1 MYCQNRIT
9 HKIVEGDS
17 LYKLAREYDT
27 TVTELILLN
36 TGVNPYNLQIG
47 MRLTICPGERYVN
60 ANMDGATSQSG
71 AAGQGSQTTTG
82 GQMPSQNQT
91 MPGNQMMPTMP
102 QTPMQPGNQMTPTQ
116 PGTQMPPQTPT
127 MPQTPARPGMS
138 EEEEMQNFR
147 DDMRFAWQ
155 NHVIWTK
162 IYLISAASDLPYA
175 SEALNQLED
184 NVEEIADL
192 FSGYYSP
199 AAIRQLRTLLMEHIR
214 MAGDLIKAKKEK
226 NTAEYDRIL
235 PDWYE
240 NAERITGFFAAQTP
254 AYNRQELQDMWKN
267 HLDLLREEIED
278 WFDGDYEGVAEAFME
293 SQDEILSMA
302 DYLVM
307 GLMAR

>member
-47 MRLTICPGERYVN
+47 MKLTICPGERYIS
-60 ANMDGATSQSG
+60 ANMDSTS
-71 AAGQGSQTTTG
+71 GQGSSSGQGMQTMPG
-82 GQMPSQNQT
+82 GQSTSQEPMQPGGQTSSQNQT
-91 MPGNQMMPTMP
+91 MPGNQTTP
-102 QTPMQPGNQMTPTQ
+102 QN
-116 PGTQMPPQTPT
+116 QMPPQTPT
-127 MPQTPARPGMS
+127 RPGIQTPGTP

-155 NHVIWTK
+155 NHVIWTNS
-162 IYLISAASDLPYA
+162 YLISAASDLPYA

-192 FSGYYSP
+192 FSGFYSP

-214 MAGDLIKAKKEK
+214 MAGELIKAQKEK
-226 NTAEYDRIL
+226 NMAEYDRIL

-240 NAERITGFFAAQTP
+240 NAERIAGFFAAQTP
-254 AYNRQELQDMWKN
+254 AYNRQELQNMWKN
-267 HLDLLREEIED
+267 HLDLLREEIET
-278 WFDGDYEGVAEAFME
+278 WFEGDYEGSAEAFME
-293 SQDEILSMA
+293 SQEEMLSMA